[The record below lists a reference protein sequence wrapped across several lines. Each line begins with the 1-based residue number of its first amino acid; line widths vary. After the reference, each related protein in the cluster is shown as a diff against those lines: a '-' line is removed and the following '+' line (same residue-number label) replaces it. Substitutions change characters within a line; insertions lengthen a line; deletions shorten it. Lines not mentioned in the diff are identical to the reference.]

1 MPLPILETPTY
12 ELTIPSTKK
21 VVEYRPFLVKEEKML
36 LVAQES
42 NNQKEILR
50 AMKKLVDVCLF
61 KKIDVDKLA
70 LFDLEYIFIKLRS
83 KSVGETTNLMAPCG
97 NCDVPSEITINLD
110 DIEIQFP
117 KKAVDTVVNFTDD
130 IGVNLKYIGVKDLD
144 RISGDTTKK
153 IDESFAMVKAAIESI
168 FDEDNVY
175 PAVDQT
181 PRELDAFIDSL
192 SHQQI
197 QKITDFIE
205 ESPKLT
211 KDIKFTCPACKH
223 VNKTTLEGS
232 DAFF

>member
-21 VVEYRPFLVKEEKML
+21 IVEFRPFLVKEEKLL

-42 NNQKEILR
+42 KSQKEMLR

-61 KKIDVDKLA
+61 KKVEVDKLA
-70 LFDLEYIFIKLRS
+70 LFDLEYIFIKLRA
-83 KSVGETTNLMAPCG
+83 KSVGETTTILAPCAKCEEP
-97 NCDVPSEITINLD
+97 NEISINLD
-110 DIEIQFP
+110 EIKVQYP
-117 KKAVDTVVNFTDD
+117 KKAVNTVVKFTDD
-130 IGVNLKYIGVKDLD
+130 VGVNLRYIGVKDLD
-144 RISGDTTKK
+144 RISGNEAKK

-168 FDEDNVY
+168 FDADTVY
-175 PAVDQT
+175 PAREQT
-181 PRELDAFIDSL
+181 PRELDDFMNSL

-205 ESPKLT
+205 QSPKLT
-211 KDIKFTCPACKH
+211 QKIEFTCTACKH
-223 VNKTTLEGS
+223 VNKNTLEGS